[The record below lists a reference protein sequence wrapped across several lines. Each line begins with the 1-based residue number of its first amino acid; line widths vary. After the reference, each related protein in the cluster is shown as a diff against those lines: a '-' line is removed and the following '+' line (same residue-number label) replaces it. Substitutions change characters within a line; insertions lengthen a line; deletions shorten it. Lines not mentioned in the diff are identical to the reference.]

1 MSFDDPLLQ
10 ELAKKPLW
18 LPREMIHRGW
28 KGTDLITEH
37 LPGDTY
43 NDATVFLLYHGT
55 VSASDAV
62 MERIRCREVAFSA
75 SLRRAIGHWVEVK
88 GFEHEEL
95 VKKGRNY
102 AYHQAG
108 LPFVQPRI
116 VEAKD
121 EDGFF
126 YQVRTHTYGARQVGP
141 HTFPIFFGEWMMEV
155 WTWWIG
161 AINILHRIYLR
172 ELKESGES
180 K

>member
-1 MSFDDPLLQ
+1 
-10 ELAKKPLW
+10 
-18 LPREMIHRGW
+18 MIYRGW

-43 NDATVFLLYHGT
+43 NNATVFLLYHGT

-62 MERIRCREVAFSA
+62 MERIRCREVAFSDA
-75 SLRRAIGHWVEVK
+75 LRKVIDRWVEVK
-88 GFEHEEL
+88 GFEHEQL

-116 VEAKD
+116 VEI
-121 EDGFF
+121 ENEEGLFLE
-126 YQVRTHTYGARQVGP
+126 VRTHTYGVRQVGP
-141 HTFPIFFGEWMMEV
+141 HSFPIFFGEWMMEV

-161 AINILHRIYLR
+161 AINILHRMYHR
-172 ELKESGES
+172 ELEGSGEY